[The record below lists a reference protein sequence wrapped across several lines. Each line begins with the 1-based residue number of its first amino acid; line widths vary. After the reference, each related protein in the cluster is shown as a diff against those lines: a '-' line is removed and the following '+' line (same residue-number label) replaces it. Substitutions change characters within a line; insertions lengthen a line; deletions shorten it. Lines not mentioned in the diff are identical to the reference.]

1 MNIAHFLEPKCNV
14 AYLYDDYSLRQGLE
28 KMKHHGYSAIPVI
41 SREGT
46 YLGTISE
53 GDFLWFLLIENE
65 HEVIHI
71 DIKNIENIL
80 IKDILQKNK
89 YPSVSVM
96 EPLDKIFD
104 MAMNQNFI
112 PVVDDRGSFVG
123 IITRQKIMKKLF
135 QKQ

>member
-1 MNIAHFLEPKCNV
+1 MNIAHILEPKCNV
-14 AYLYDDYSLRQGLE
+14 AYLYEDYSLRQGLE

-41 SREGT
+41 SREGR

-65 HEVIHI
+65 DEIIHI

-89 YPSVSVM
+89 YPSVSII
-96 EPLDKIFD
+96 EPLEKVFD
-104 MAMNQNFI
+104 MAISQNFI
-112 PVVDDRGSFVG
+112 PVVDDRGSFMG

-135 QKQ
+135 EK